1 MADNAPDRSSPIL
14 EVAGIRKQFGSVVAL
29 DHVSFDVRAGEVHAL
44 VGENGAGKSTLLS
57 IMNGL
62 QRPNEGDMRLDGAP
76 LAIDSP
82 LAARRQGIALVHQE
96 IALCPNMT
104 VAENIFLGNEPRSR
118 TGNID
123 TTAMDARARE
133 LLDAMRVPIEPGA
146 MVSSLSLSQQQLVEI
161 CKALATRPRLLIL
174 DEPTASLTSEHVD
187 TLLETCERLRATGLG
202 IVYVSHRLEEVLR
215 IADRITV
222 LRDGRSVVHFGE
234 RGASIE
240 AIVRA
245 MVGRD
250 LGEHFPERDAPP
262 QGRLLLEV
270 DRLGAR
276 GRFDDVS
283 LQVRAGEIVGIA
295 GLLGCEREAVIRAL
309 FGLQRVDTG
318 EIRIDGVACRLTTP
332 RRAVRRGLA
341 YLPADRKAEGLVP
354 AMSVHDNLALT
365 TLRRLTQFGLI
376 SRRRRDAMSR
386 AMIGRLDI
394 KACDPSRGVVNLSG
408 GNQQKVVLGKWL
420 ARDARVFVV
429 EEPTRGVDVGGKPQI
444 WQALQSVTTDGK
456 GVLLVSSELP
466 ELMALCDRIVVMS
479 RGRVTGSFT
488 RAEFDAEVIA
498 HCALSAVAAC

>member
-1 MADNAPDRSSPIL
+1 MVSPTPEPRAPIL
-14 EVAGIRKQFGSVVAL
+14 EVEGVRKQFGSVVAL

-57 IMNGL
+57 VMNGL
-62 QRPNEGDMRLDGAP
+62 QRPDEGEIRLHGVP

-82 LAARRQGIALVHQE
+82 LAARRQGIVLVHQE

-118 TGNID
+118 TGNVD
-123 TTAMDARARE
+123 MATMDARARE
-133 LLDAMRVPIEPGA
+133 LLDAMHVQIEPAA
-146 MVSSLSLSQQQLVEI
+146 MVSSLGLSQQQLVEI
-161 CKALATRPRLLIL
+161 CKALATRPRILIL

-187 TLLETCERLRATGLG
+187 TLLDTCERLRAAGLG
-202 IVYVSHRLEEVLR
+202 IVYVSHRIEEVQR

-222 LRDGRSVVHFGE
+222 LRDGRSVAHFGA
-234 RGASIE
+234 RGASVE

-245 MVGRD
+245 MVGREP
-250 LGEHFPERDAPP
+250 GEHFPAREASL
-262 QGRLLLEV
+262 QGKVLLEI

-283 LQVRAGEIVGIA
+283 LEVRAGEIVGIA
-295 GLLGCEREAVIRAL
+295 GLLGCEREAVIRSL
-309 FGLQRVDTG
+309 FGLHATDTG
-318 EIRIDGVACRLTTP
+318 KIRVAGTARRLTTP
-332 RRAVRRGLA
+332 RRAVRHGLA

-365 TLRRLTQFGLI
+365 TLRRLTRFGFI
-376 SRRRRDAMSR
+376 SRRRRDALGR
-386 AMIGRLDI
+386 RMIERLDI
-394 KACDPSRGVVNLSG
+394 KARDPSRGVVNLSG

-420 ARDARVFVV
+420 ARDAQVFVI

-444 WQALQSVTTDGK
+444 WQAMQSITAEGK

-479 RGRVTGSFT
+479 RGRVTGSFE

-498 HCALSAVAAC
+498 HCAVSAVAAR